1 MSWIFCGIILI
12 CHHFWMHCSKVVE
25 IDWTLR
31 MFPRNDH
38 EDIVRCLLDAGAN
51 INACTA
57 GGASPTYIA
66 AQKGCMKALALL
78 MGAPGVD
85 ANLSANDGATPILIA
100 AQNGHQDA
108 VRFLLEKKVDVTKA
122 MKSGATALFVAAQNG
137 YLKVAQDLVAANA
150 SLVNMCLHN
159 GTSPFY
165 VAAQNGHLDV
175 LKYLQQERA
184 DTRKK
189 SCGGAS
195 PFFIAAQNGHVTVVR
210 FLLDVEWREPEV
222 RAGTGSSNHVHKVS
236 SFLQQSCVSKLYH
249 IFIKTKRMLL
259 LNQPMWARGLVFGSF
274 QSHDI

>member
-1 MSWIFCGIILI
+1 MGHFLPCCASPRPTSDKFEMCGPGSICCIAVIFLDRSSG
-12 CHHFWMHCSKVVE
+12 KVKVDE
-25 IDWTLR
+25 YDLTELSTI
-31 MFPRNDH
+31 PRNDH
-38 EDIVRCLLDAGAN
+38 EDIVICLLRAGSD

-78 MGAPGVD
+78 MGEPGVD

-100 AQNGHQDA
+100 AQNGHQEA
-108 VRFLLEKKVDVTKA
+108 VLFLLEKKVDVTKA

-210 FLLDVEWREPEV
+210 FLLDVECESPRSEP
-222 RAGTGSSNHVHKVS
+222 A
-236 SFLQQSCVSKLYH
+236 Q
-249 IFIKTKRMLL
+249 M
-259 LNQPMWARGLVFGSF
+259 
-274 QSHDI
+274 

>member
-1 MSWIFCGIILI
+1 MITRTPSGVYLTREQT
-12 CHHFWMHCSKVVE
+12 S
-25 IDWTLR
+25 
-31 MFPRNDH
+31 
-38 EDIVRCLLDAGAN
+38 N

-210 FLLDVEWREPEV
+210 FLLDVECESPRSELAQGAATMCTKSH
-222 RAGTGSSNHVHKVS
+222 RFYSNHACQN
-236 SFLQQSCVSKLYH
+236 FITYLSKQNECC
-249 IFIKTKRMLL
+249 F
-259 LNQPMWARGLVFGSF
+259 
-274 QSHDI
+274 